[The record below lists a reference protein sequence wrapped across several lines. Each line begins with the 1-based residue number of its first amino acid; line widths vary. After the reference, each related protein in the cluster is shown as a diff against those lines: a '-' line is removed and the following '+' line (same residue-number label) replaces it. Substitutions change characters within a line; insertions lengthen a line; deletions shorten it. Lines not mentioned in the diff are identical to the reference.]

1 MRHFLTEN
9 DFDQNEIIEV
19 FEQASLFKK
28 NRAERPS
35 SDLTGQSW
43 GLLFYKNSTRT
54 RVSFEVGIRELG
66 ANPLVIDQSSTQI
79 GRGESIGDTARV
91 LSRYL
96 DGLVIRT
103 HGHEVIDEFAKH
115 SSIPVVNALT
125 DFLHP
130 CQIYADCM
138 TILEKK
144 GGETNPFAGLQG
156 KKLAFF
162 GDTSCN
168 MANSWIL
175 AGALF
180 GMDVHLAGPAQF
192 QPGPQIQEFCK
203 KNGLPE
209 NWHFTADPLEA
220 ASGADV
226 IYTDVWV
233 SMGCE
238 EQEQERFES
247 MAPYRVNSEILAKA
261 KDDCLFMHCMPA
273 HPEEEVTQKVLDS
286 PHAVLLDQAENRLH
300 MQKAILRSLFSLR
313 NKTKAS

>member
-9 DFDQNEIIEV
+9 DFYRNEIIEV
-19 FEQASLFKK
+19 FEEASLFKK
-28 NRAERPS
+28 NRAERPG
-35 SDLTGQSW
+35 SDLAGQSW
-43 GLLFYKNSTRT
+43 GMLFYKNSTRT

-66 ANPLVIDQSSTQI
+66 AYPLVIDRSSSQI
-79 GRGESIGDTARV
+79 GRGESIEDTARV

-96 DGLVIRT
+96 DGLVIRA
-103 HGHEVIDEFAKH
+103 HGHEIIEEFAKH
-115 SSIPVVNALT
+115 SSIPIVNALT

-144 GGETNPFAGLQG
+144 ADGTNPFTGLQG

-180 GMDVHLAGPAQF
+180 GMDVHLAGPLEFEPSAQIK
-192 QPGPQIQEFCK
+192 GFCK
-203 KNGLPE
+203 ENGLPE
-209 NWHFTADPLEA
+209 NWHFTTDPMEA
-220 ASGADV
+220 ASEADV

-238 EQEQERFES
+238 DQKQERLQKMS
-247 MAPYRVNSEILAKA
+247 PYRVGAETLAKA
-261 KDDCLFMHCMPA
+261 KNDCLFMHCMPA
-273 HPEEEVTQKVLDS
+273 HPGEEVTKEVLDS
-286 PHAVLLDQAENRLH
+286 PEAILFDQAENRLH
-300 MQKAILRSLFSLR
+300 MQKSILRSIFSLR
-313 NKTKAS
+313 NKNKAS

>member
-9 DFDQNEIIEV
+9 DFDRNEIIEV
-19 FEQASLFKK
+19 FEQASIFKK

-96 DGLVIRT
+96 DGLVIRA
-103 HGHEVIDEFAKH
+103 HGHEIIEEFAKH

-144 GGETNPFAGLQG
+144 GGETN
-156 KKLAFF
+156 
-162 GDTSCN
+162 
-168 MANSWIL
+168 
-175 AGALF
+175 
-180 GMDVHLAGPAQF
+180 
-192 QPGPQIQEFCK
+192 
-203 KNGLPE
+203 
-209 NWHFTADPLEA
+209 
-220 ASGADV
+220 
-226 IYTDVWV
+226 
-233 SMGCE
+233 
-238 EQEQERFES
+238 
-247 MAPYRVNSEILAKA
+247 
-261 KDDCLFMHCMPA
+261 
-273 HPEEEVTQKVLDS
+273 
-286 PHAVLLDQAENRLH
+286 
-300 MQKAILRSLFSLR
+300 
-313 NKTKAS
+313 

>member
-9 DFDQNEIIEV
+9 DFDQKEIIEV

-35 SDLTGQSW
+35 SDLSGQSW

-144 GGETNPFAGLQG
+144 GGGTNPFAGLQG

-180 GMDVHLAGPAQF
+180 GMEVHLAGPAQF
-192 QPGPQIQEFCK
+192 QPGPEIQGFCK
-203 KNGLPE
+203 ENGLLE
-209 NWHFTADPLEA
+209 DWHFTLDPMEA

-238 EQEQERFES
+238 DQKQDRLQS
-247 MAPYRVNSEILAKA
+247 MAPYRVNSEVLAKA

-273 HPEEEVTQKVLDS
+273 HPGEEVTQEVLDS
-286 PHAVLLDQAENRLH
+286 SHAVLLDQAENRLH
-300 MQKAILRSLFSLR
+300 MQKAILRSLFFLR
-313 NKTKAS
+313 NKTQTS